1 MTPEEENRRSLDSTQ
16 KSRLLPPTGQGTALL
31 YDFSQELG
39 MPAEATVCEDE
50 EATECE
56 DETPTRIKARIGC
69 HDEGVVTCVALTP

>member
-1 MTPEEENRRSLDSTQ
+1 
-16 KSRLLPPTGQGTALL
+16 
-31 YDFSQELG
+31 